1 MIHLQVTLYC
11 IFYFFPPFL
20 LCRRLGMIASFKF
33 LWKYIISLMPGN
45 QTDIYLIFTLLQA
58 EDFAVKTLE
67 PDLRIETTL

>member
-1 MIHLQVTLYC
+1 
-11 IFYFFPPFL
+11 
-20 LCRRLGMIASFKF
+20 
-33 LWKYIISLMPGN
+33 MPGN